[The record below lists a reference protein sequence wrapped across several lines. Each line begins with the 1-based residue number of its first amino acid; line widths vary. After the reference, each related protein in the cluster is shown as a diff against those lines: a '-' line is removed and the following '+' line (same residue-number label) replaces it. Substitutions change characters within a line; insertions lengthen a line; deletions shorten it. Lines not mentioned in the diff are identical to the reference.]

1 MPCRWTLAR
10 SSSGLIEQSF
20 SQQMTQVFLVVAGM
34 LLAATVVG
42 AIVLRRIYHVPR
54 TSPGVSPRL
63 PKLPFSTESIPAG
76 EGCHLAAWYVP
87 VSVAHAPGAVLLHGW
102 GQTAE
107 SLYPLIAPLHEAG
120 LAVLL
125 IDARH
130 HGASVAEGQ
139 PSLRQFAD
147 DMLYALDW
155 LSARPDVDGDRLFAV
170 GHSIGGA
177 AALLAGSVDPRIAGV
192 ISISSFSHSVT
203 HLRRELRSCYIPY
216 WPLGRALILYK
227 QLRQGFCFD
236 SVAPVNSIA
245 EISAPVLLVHARDDA
260 EVPLSDALAIYELR
274 RDDRVRLL
282 VLDRGGHYPLRALRR
297 APGAVAGFIDTCLSR
312 C

>member
-1 MPCRWTLAR
+1 MVR
-10 SSSGLIEQSF
+10 SCICG
-20 SQQMTQVFLVVAGM
+20 
-34 LLAATVVG
+34 
-42 AIVLRRIYHVPR
+42 
-54 TSPGVSPRL
+54 
-63 PKLPFSTESIPAG
+63 
-76 EGCHLAAWYVP
+76 
-87 VSVAHAPGAVLLHGW
+87 PGAWRSTIAWL

-130 HGASVAEGQ
+130 HGVSVAKGQ

-177 AALLAGSVDPRIAGV
+177 AALLAGSVGPRIAGV
-192 ISISSFSHSVT
+192 ISISSFSYSVN
-203 HLRRELRSCYIPY
+203 H
-216 WPLGRALILYK
+216 
-227 QLRQGFCFD
+227 LRQGFCFG

-245 EISAPVLLVHARDDA
+245 GIPAPVFLVHARDDA
-260 EVPLSDALAIYELR
+260 AVPLSDALAIYELR
-274 RDDRVRLL
+274 RDDRVKLL
-282 VLDRGGHYPLRALRR
+282 VLDRGALS
-297 APGAVAGFIDTCLSR
+297 ASGAQADSGGCDRIY
-312 C
+312 